1 MNKSEIVAAVADELD
16 ITRKDAECAV
26 DKIFEKITQALVT
39 GDKVVLSGFGAF
51 EVRERA
57 QREGRDPRTGETIIV
72 PASKTPAF
80 KAGKSLK
87 DAVNLK

>member
-16 ITRKDAECAV
+16 ITRKDAETAV